1 MAAKILA
8 CNDPLGIRQHCYQHE
23 AGLHQKRWKANG
35 VDLISDP
42 VTVME
47 SGVGRGLGVGA
58 NLGVGVGLAV
68 AVAVEWESV
77 YHRCTSNEPMSIRL
91 PLTR

>member
-47 SGVGRGLGVGA
+47 SGVVLVSGGA
-58 NLGVGVGLAV
+58 SALA
-68 AVAVEWESV
+68 SV
-77 YHRCTSNEPMSIRL
+77 
-91 PLTR
+91 